1 MAIRAPD
8 GAKKMLVLLV
18 RKLGIYTKELGNYAG
33 YWLRKV
39 NLKNLNFRGIQ
50 ISRNAVTHVQGHFKI
65 FKIVVH
71 LLCYLIALV
80 EERFLTNC
88 Y

>member
-1 MAIRAPD
+1 MKVVNEDQCDLKKWVLVVLGQFYVGMAIRAPD

-39 NLKNLNFRGIQ
+39 N
-50 ISRNAVTHVQGHFKI
+50 
-65 FKIVVH
+65 
-71 LLCYLIALV
+71 
-80 EERFLTNC
+80 
-88 Y
+88 